1 VHRLIP
7 YIVTGFAIAGVMI
20 YLVAIYN
27 GLVGLRNDIDKAWAN
42 IDVLLK
48 QRHDEVPRLVEVC
61 KGYMQYEA
69 ETLRALSEARMK
81 YALATTVTQKAVASG
96 RVSDSVLNLFAVAQ
110 HYPDLKANVVFLEL
124 QKQIT
129 ELESQIA
136 DRREYFN
143 DAINLF
149 NTRIQEM
156 PDKLLAGPMGLK
168 PRAMFQVTA
177 TEKSTVKVVLAPTH
191 V

>member
-1 VHRLIP
+1 MIAALIAA
-7 YIVTGFAIAGVMI
+7 FAIAGVVI
-20 YLVAIYN
+20 YVVAIYN

-42 IDVLLK
+42 VDVLLK

-69 ETLRALSEARMK
+69 ETLRALAEARAK
-81 YALATTVTQKAVASG
+81 YALATSVAQKAVASG
-96 RVSDSVLNLFAVAQ
+96 RLSDSVQNLFAVAEN
-110 HYPDLKANVVFLEL
+110 YPDLKANVVFLEL

-149 NTRIQEM
+149 NTRIQQM

-168 PRAMFQVTA
+168 PRAIFQVSVA
-177 TEKSTVKVVLAPTH
+177 EKAPVNLALTPTQ